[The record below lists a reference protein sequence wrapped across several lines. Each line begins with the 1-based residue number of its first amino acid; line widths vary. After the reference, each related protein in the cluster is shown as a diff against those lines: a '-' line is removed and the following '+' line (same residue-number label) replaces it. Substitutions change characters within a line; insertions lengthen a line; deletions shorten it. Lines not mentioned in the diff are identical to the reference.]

1 MTETRRCACALAT
14 ALADCRV
21 GAGVTLTFERTLYRK
36 CCTQTL
42 SRHCGMTTIDENVFR
57 DEIEVVHTSDELV
70 DGVTSV
76 PVASGGRVQPRG
88 T

>member
-1 MTETRRCACALAT
+1 MLHTNSFTSLWDDNDR
-14 ALADCRV
+14 
-21 GAGVTLTFERTLYRK
+21 
-36 CCTQTL
+36 
-42 SRHCGMTTIDENVFR
+42 SIDENVFR